1 MTTYVLLYWMMLH
14 ISASLLYVFLLL
26 WHVRRFGET
35 QHPACSLISPSS
47 WTHCRLVPTHR
58 GQRDATFDL
67 SAPWRVF
74 GSAYLRQAAP
84 FCVSEIATMRRSPPW
99 SQVVKFQ
106 WDRPFRKQ
114 CWVDNRVVSAR
125 YWGPLLYPRRQPP
138 MVSRV
143 CVSVWSKQ
151 GFEFHYVYK

>member
-26 WHVRRFGET
+26 WHVRRFRET

-47 WTHCRLVPTHR
+47 WTHCRLDPTHR

-114 CWVDNRVVSAR
+114 CWVDNSCFSSLLRTTLVSKETASHGKQSVCECVVKAGV
-125 YWGPLLYPRRQPP
+125 W
-138 MVSRV
+138 VSL
-143 CVSVWSKQ
+143 CV
-151 GFEFHYVYK
+151 